1 MKKIFN
7 FMLRDLVSA
16 KRDYVILYMLLAPL
30 LIAFIMG
37 LVIPSFESSPVTFA
51 VDNNLDS
58 GFKERLGDYGKIL
71 SYENRRD
78 LIARVGRNDNVIGLT
93 MENNNYLVILE
104 GNEGKE
110 VEEAAFVVIDN
121 TNRDADIATYKI
133 TNLGDTR
140 SLIKEYSMIL
150 IILMIILMAGMVTGF
165 NIIDE
170 KESGAIRAIAT
181 TPLRLWEFLAAR
193 GLLVLIFS
201 IVISLLS
208 TLILIGTG
216 VDYLKVT
223 LGAIFCSG
231 IGILLGVLIGG
242 VSDNQIKGIAIMK
255 ILIFPYTFIPVA
267 SIFVPE
273 RWQAFLYIFPNY
285 WMFRILRNVFVDM
298 NNPDFWFSG
307 IITLA
312 ITAVLTVLFILTF
325 RKRLKLK

>member
-1 MKKIFN
+1 MNNKTAQI
-7 FMLRDLVSA
+7 RIG
-16 KRDYVILYMLLAPL
+16 KRSTPILTTKTKS
-30 LIAFIMG
+30 G
-37 LVIPSFESSPVTFA
+37 LPAIVGCAGLMDCASSPIASIAITLTTNIANIAKTTYFRR
-51 VDNNLDS
+51 LS
-58 GFKERLGDYGKIL
+58 RFKPG
-71 SYENRRD
+71 
-78 LIARVGRNDNVIGLT
+78 V
-93 MENNNYLVILE
+93 
-104 GNEGKE
+104 
-110 VEEAAFVVIDN
+110 
-121 TNRDADIATYKI
+121 AT
-133 TNLGDTR
+133 
-140 SLIKEYSMIL
+140 
-150 IILMIILMAGMVTGF
+150 
-165 NIIDE
+165 
-170 KESGAIRAIAT
+170 IRAIAT

-298 NNPDFWFSG
+298 NNPDFWFSS